1 MELAIGWVDIQHWRD
16 VSILVFTVAGTILF
30 LLGALFTVAVGW
42 TSFRTVAKARS
53 ILKDNVQPTIENVR
67 VTTENVRG
75 TVAFVSD
82 NAVKPVVRVYST
94 YAGARRFVAV
104 LVKFTRPK
112 DAG

>member
-1 MELAIGWVDIQHWRD
+1 M
-16 VSILVFTVAGTILF
+16 
-30 LLGALFTVAVGW
+30 
-42 TSFRTVAKARS
+42 
-53 ILKDNVQPTIENVR
+53 ENVR

>member
-16 VSILVFTVAGTILF
+16 VFILTFTAAGTIVL
-30 LLGALFTVAVGW
+30 LLGIIFTVVIGW
-42 TSFRTVAKARS
+42 TSLLTVNKARS
-53 ILKDNVQPTIENVR
+53 ILKNSVQPAAENVR

-75 TVAFVSD
+75 TVGFISD

-112 DAG
+112 QAE

>member
-1 MELAIGWVDIQHWRD
+1 MEIGWIDIQHWRD
-16 VSILVFTVAGTILF
+16 VFIMTFAFVGRIVFIVGFIFT
-30 LLGALFTVAVGW
+30 LLIGW
-42 TSFRTVAKARS
+42 TSFLTVNKARA

-75 TVAFVSD
+75 TVSFVSD

-112 DAG
+112 QAG